1 MRMAIASEGKDSNS
15 DISSAAARA
24 PYFLI
29 YEDKKLV
36 ETMKNPFAIGGGG
49 AGWSVAHIMAKNKV
63 DLFIAGKLGENLES
77 ALNGKNIAFRE
88 ENGKKV
94 SDILEEL

>member
-1 MRMAIASEGKDSNS
+1 MRMAIASEGNDSNS

-63 DLFIAGKLGENLES
+63 DLFVAGKLGENLES